1 MAILTNWKNIII
13 AILNNCTKYAKIK
26 QLWQFFGKNKNMTI
40 LKNGKNIKLMI
51 LGKFFEFVDFQ
62 KYKQQILGY
71 NFNKVF
77 EYLVK

>member
-13 AILNNCTKYAKIK
+13 SILNNCTKYAKIK

-62 KYKQQILGY
+62 KYKQKILGY